1 MHGVTS
7 KEAGISALD
16 IAERAGRLG
25 SERFLIPAP
34 CGPQRL
40 KHRHYGECG
49 QSQERGPNTGHFAVL
64 PEQEGIEGGENV
76 IRPLLCSQPMNQITY
91 RSLPEAFS
99 CCCLG

>member
-16 IAERAGRLG
+16 IAE
-25 SERFLIPAP
+25 
-34 CGPQRL
+34 
-40 KHRHYGECG
+40 HRHYGECG
-49 QSQERGPNTGHFAVL
+49 QSQESGPNTGHFAVL
-64 PEQEGIEGGENV
+64 PEQEGIQGGENV
-76 IRPLLCSQPMNQITY
+76 IRPLLSSRPMNQITY